1 MKTKIQIKSIFGKV
15 LFEYEIE
22 NNSIKKTLEKAVEE
36 NANLY
41 NANLYNANLE
51 NADLYNANL
60 ENANLR
66 NANLINANLENANLE
81 NADLRN
87 ANLENA
93 DLYNANL
100 SKSIKLPIYCKWSH
114 GITNGN
120 LIHIGCEKR
129 TIEDWNKFFDSD
141 EELETKRDTKEFK
154 QIKAVFKA
162 YEAYLNCLSEE
173 LEIK

>member
-60 ENANLR
+60 ENANLK
-66 NANLINANLENANLE
+66 NANLINANLE
-81 NADLRN
+81 
-87 ANLENA
+87 
-93 DLYNANL
+93 NANL

>member
-41 NANLYNANLE
+41 NANLY
-51 NADLYNANL
+51 
-60 ENANLR
+60 
-66 NANLINANLENANLE
+66 
-81 NADLRN
+81 N